1 MPRPPSPLAEVVRP
15 LPPVARAPFGPAL
28 VLLWFLAIT
37 GCAGGALLVMNL
49 EEAEAAFHL
58 AALATTLTLIGI
70 FAYEYRKT
78 NNALSPMCL
87 AMLLMFLLYP
97 FHGWMTEG
105 TGILTATLGSDA
117 HEWQVRALLVV
128 ALAALF
134 LWWGFNSSL
143 GAAIAR
149 RLPGPKFTI
158 IDEDRSTRTKLIV
171 LYVVALVPRVALYF
185 AGQFFHFGG
194 DRQAVEIQFLLNVL
208 ATVPAFVTTYFI
220 VLGVR
225 DRQRR
230 ILLIG
235 LTMLL
240 GEVAWGFISGSRLRM
255 FEPVV
260 AATVALSYVS
270 KPVGL
275 RRLVAGILIFAVV
288 TLPFLTAFRGAYFD
302 RAETIQREGLEVG
315 TLVDALT
322 AATKSDNDVTIVEG
336 TGPFD
341 ELANRLHGLTSLAL
355 IMRYTPERADYT
367 YGVPYLLIVPQV
379 LIPRFLW
386 PSKPEVGQFRET
398 FKTLY
403 WGLEPGTQT
412 SIAVS
417 QLGDLWSNLH
427 LFGALGGSFFYGLFV
442 AFLFRHLRYG
452 VVNVSLFPIIV
463 FCIHVTHLM
472 HQLEGALDAAIAGFI
487 KSLFVY
493 FLVAWFLARRRV
505 VEPT

>member
-1 MPRPPSPLAEVVRP
+1 MQRP
-15 LPPVARAPFGPAL
+15 LPELARPHAPTTRFGPAL
-28 VLLWFLAIT
+28 VLVWCLAMA
-37 GCAGGALLVMNL
+37 GCAGGALMLMNL
-49 EEAEAAFHL
+49 DDAVTAFHL
-58 AALATTLTLIGI
+58 AALAATLMLSGI
-70 FAYEYRKT
+70 FAYEYRKS
-78 NNALSPMCL
+78 NNAFSPMCL
-87 AMLLMFLLYP
+87 ATLLMFLLYP

-105 TGILTATLGSDA
+105 TGILTATLGTDA

-128 ALAALF
+128 TLAAAF

-158 IDEDRSTRTKLIV
+158 IDDDRGTRSKLIV
-171 LYVVALVPRVALYF
+171 LYVAALLPRVAMYF

-194 DRQAVEIQFLLNVL
+194 DRQAVEVQFLLNVL

-225 DRQRR
+225 NRHRR
-230 ILLIG
+230 LLIIG
-235 LTMLL
+235 LTMLI
-240 GEVAWGFISGSRLRM
+240 GEIAWGFISGSRLRM
-255 FEPVV
+255 FEPIV
-260 AATVALSYVS
+260 AAAVALSYVS

-275 RRLVAGILIFAVV
+275 RRLVAGTLIFAVV

-315 TLVDALT
+315 TLVDALS
-322 AATKSDNDVTIVEG
+322 AATKADDDVTIVEG
-336 TGPFD
+336 SGPFD

-403 WGLEPGTQT
+403 WGLEPGTST

-427 LFGALGGSFFYGLFV
+427 LFGALAGSFFYGLFV

-463 FCIHVTHLM
+463 FAIHVTHLM

-487 KSLFVY
+487 KSLFIY
-493 FLVAWFLARRRV
+493 FLVAWYLSRRRV
-505 VEPT
+505 EET